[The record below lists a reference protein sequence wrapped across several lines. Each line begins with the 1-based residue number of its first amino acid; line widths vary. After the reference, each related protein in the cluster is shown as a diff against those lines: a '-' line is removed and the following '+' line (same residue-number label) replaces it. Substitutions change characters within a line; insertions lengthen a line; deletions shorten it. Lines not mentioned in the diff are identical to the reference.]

1 MADLGEGSEA
11 SPLVFGK
18 TRGPKGRGP
27 EKISAGQ
34 GISFRLSVVN
44 RQIIM
49 TIILASNVSPLFYI
63 SPYVL

>member
-1 MADLGEGSEA
+1 MANLGEGSEA

-49 TIILASNVSPLFYI
+49 TIILASDLSPLFYI

>member
-49 TIILASNVSPLFYI
+49 TIILASNLSPLFYI